1 VYELLSGT
9 WHKPLCLQNDTLLTC
24 ANCGLVCG
32 ASINES
38 AERYRL
44 LTQSGLVVR
53 GADGN
58 MVNVPTFE
66 EAVEI
71 RQLPKRSLWSKLKD
85 AWILNWTF
93 HKWYWGFEPKS
104 FIRGIRYA
112 RRLKKAVKDRITGH
126 KDLAVAAENTK
137 RVPKASDGYASG
149 M

>member
-1 VYELLSGT
+1 
-9 WHKPLCLQNDTLLTC
+9 
-24 ANCGLVCG
+24 
-32 ASINES
+32 
-38 AERYRL
+38 
-44 LTQSGLVVR
+44 
-53 GADGN
+53 

>member
-1 VYELLSGT
+1 MLS
-9 WHKPLCLQNDTLLTC
+9 PDLT
-24 ANCGLVCG
+24 ATAV
-32 ASINES
+32 
-38 AERYRL
+38 
-44 LTQSGLVVR
+44 

-58 MVNVPTFE
+58 MVNVPTYE
-66 EAVEI
+66 EAVTI

-93 HKWYWGFEPKS
+93 HKWYWGFEPIS

-112 RRLKKAVKDRITGH
+112 RRLKQAVKDRITGH

-137 RVPKASDGYASG
+137 RVPEASDRYASG